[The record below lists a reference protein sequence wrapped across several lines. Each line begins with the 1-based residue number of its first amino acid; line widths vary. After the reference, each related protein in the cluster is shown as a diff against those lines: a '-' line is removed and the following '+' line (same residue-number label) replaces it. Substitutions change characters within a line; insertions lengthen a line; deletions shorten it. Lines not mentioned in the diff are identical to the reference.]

1 MADELREQ
9 LETQLYDKM
18 KAENTAYLAQLQ
30 TRPVGEIIE
39 NAYQIAYRENVL
51 CLLEDSTTLT
61 IRQLQTLLEMPDTM
75 AELYS
80 SWCDRDT
87 NEMEVLREG
96 IEYCASDILR
106 HKAEER
112 FSDPAAPMFDK
123 SFDDAHEADELYEWK
138 ANHLR
143 NEECNRTFEHR
154 VGLAHAEGRFSAFLQ
169 EWVKAYGLERCMFVL
184 SCTIAQCPSDGRYY
198 PPARKVTA
206 RFHDQRVRYHGFA
219 DRYRNS
225 VHPGIVNLAME
236 GFLRIE
242 LEKGHKPQSKV
253 RQSEKIR

>member
-80 SWCDRDT
+80 SWC
-87 NEMEVLREG
+87 V
-96 IEYCASDILR
+96 
-106 HKAEER
+106 
-112 FSDPAAPMFDK
+112 
-123 SFDDAHEADELYEWK
+123 
-138 ANHLR
+138 
-143 NEECNRTFEHR
+143 
-154 VGLAHAEGRFSAFLQ
+154 
-169 EWVKAYGLERCMFVL
+169 
-184 SCTIAQCPSDGRYY
+184 GRYGSL
-198 PPARKVTA
+198 
-206 RFHDQRVRYHGFA
+206 QQ
-219 DRYRNS
+219 
-225 VHPGIVNLAME
+225 I
-236 GFLRIE
+236 
-242 LEKGHKPQSKV
+242 
-253 RQSEKIR
+253 